1 MNTKV
6 EIKRLIDK
14 FYEGET
20 SKAEEEI
27 IINYFLTTDIDNDL
41 EEEME
46 LFLGM
51 QTLKQ
56 DDIASP
62 SELKAEDRKSV
73 V

>member
-51 QTLKQ
+51 QTLK
-56 DDIASP
+56 
-62 SELKAEDRKSV
+62 
-73 V
+73 